1 MTTAYDVRCGSYWIR
16 TTVSSEPA
24 TAHRWVCEMVHIH
37 GHDAYRQGCLLVG
50 LGVQWVSRH
59 AATLQLCA
67 GSSCLIFQLHH
78 ADHCP
83 NALRSFLMDQNVIR
97 VALWD
102 HAIWAMLWSSRHALL
117 VGDVRRAAYA
127 LMRCGRGA
135 TMGQLAEEIMG
146 IPGMRMDEAAAY
158 SDWEDQQLT
167 HQQIQYACHAVFLP
181 FLIAVEIHLWE
192 YFLLTISIHK
202 FG

>member
-1 MTTAYDVRCGSYWIR
+1 MGLRNGPHPRPRCLPPRLPPGGAGR
-16 TTVSSEPA
+16 P
-24 TAHRWVCEMVHIH
+24 
-37 GHDAYRQGCLLVG
+37 VG
-50 LGVQWVSRH
+50 LQARRH
-59 AATLQLCA
+59 APALRGVELPHLPA
-67 GSSCLIFQLHH
+67 PPRRPL
-78 ADHCP
+78 P

-181 FLIAVEIHLWE
+181 FLIAVELHLWE
-192 YFLLTISIHK
+192 YFL
-202 FG
+202 

>member
-1 MTTAYDVRCGSYWIR
+1 MTTTYDVRCGTYWIR

-67 GSSCLIFQLHH
+67 GSSYLIFQLHH

-117 VGDVRRAAYA
+117 GGCAQGGVRAHEVRPGSDNGAAGGGDHGDSRDAD
-127 LMRCGRGA
+127 G
-135 TMGQLAEEIMG
+135 
-146 IPGMRMDEAAAY
+146 
-158 SDWEDQQLT
+158 
-167 HQQIQYACHAVFLP
+167 
-181 FLIAVEIHLWE
+181 
-192 YFLLTISIHK
+192 
-202 FG
+202 